1 MHRTIQTPRDE
12 IEEKL
17 KAVWREVLQID
28 EVGINDHF
36 FEVGGHSLK
45 ALELEVRIGI
55 EFDTEISLENI
66 FGHLTIKE
74 LADYICSSEKDKL
87 SVIKPALERAYYP
100 VSWTQKNMYFSTAGG
115 IEQYVM
121 DMRKLDDDLDPDD
134 LEQAFYTIIKRHRV
148 LRTTFEIRDEEVVQ
162 RVHDETE
169 WFRVKVWEAP
179 QEKERQEAFIRN
191 CVGEFDRPYSLHE
204 LPLFRIGLIRVPQQG
219 CLLLI
224 HFHHIIFDAY
234 SIKLVYQELEC
245 IRQGKLLPPLH
256 LQYADYCLWQKEL
269 EATGEYEK
277 RRAFWLDR
285 FAGEHPQLNLPFD
298 RPRSNRLISAYG
310 VRNIRLKRV
319 LIEQIY
325 NTATRYQATPSIFLT
340 AVYGLLLSKYTAQSD
355 ISLGIL
361 SSRRYSGLENSIG
374 VFIRP
379 LPIRF
384 QVAADQT
391 FSGYLEQ
398 VKKQFIGVLEHQE
411 CDVNEIEEEI
421 CRQKG
426 VSRTEHPLYRV
437 SLNFHTELESILE
450 SLIPGEDDVVQTRNT
465 LDIACGF
472 YMLDAGDACLNMEYN
487 LELFDPGT
495 IERMGDHFMGLLEA
509 VLSEPERKVGRFS
522 LLSHEELHQIMHIF
536 NDTASELAVE
546 QTLQAV
552 FEQQAE
558 KSGDS
563 IAVKYKDRLLT
574 YRELNQRSNQLSR
587 VLMDNGVGAGS
598 VVGIWLERSLE
609 MMVGLLAI
617 LKAGGAYLPIGP
629 DYPPDR
635 VSFVLEDSQAGVVLI
650 DSATRP
656 DGLKPECRWL
666 NIQDPALYQGDGT
679 NPAPRSGPGDLA
691 YIIYTSGSTGT
702 PKGVMVE
709 HRSVIN
715 RIAWMHRQFP
725 IGEADCILQKTPY
738 TFDVSVWELFG
749 WYYNGASLCFLLPG
763 TEKDPEM
770 LLATIAR
777 EQITLVHFVPSL
789 LNGLLSYVGPRMAAE
804 GERLSSLRYLFVS
817 GETLLPGTVNLF
829 NQTLF
834 PANTTRLINLYGPTE
849 ATVEVSWFD
858 CSAGAGESE
867 SHTHIPIGK
876 PIDNIRLYIV
886 NGEDELQ
893 PIGVPG
899 ELLIS
904 GIGVARGYV
913 NRAGLTAD
921 KFCQDPWVKGNRIYR
936 TGDLARWMPDGNIG
950 YLGRMDEQV
959 KIRGVRIE
967 LGEIENTALQW
978 HEVEAAVA
986 AVKEISAGDQA
997 LCLYYVPK
1005 HGLDSGELRSYL
1017 GQKLPRLMVPDYIM
1031 EVPKI
1036 PLNSSGKADRK
1047 LLPVPE
1053 IGANQ
1058 AGDELP
1064 ADEIELKLAE
1074 ICREVLHLAAVGV
1087 RTNLF
1092 SAGANSLRIIL
1103 MAARIRQEMGID
1115 LPVSEVYTKQ
1125 TIAEIAAYI
1134 RTEVSQAPLSS
1145 EHDLILIH
1153 KGAPEAPFLFFIHD
1167 ISGSIDAYFGLAA
1180 RLGDKYT
1187 CYGVPAETTGRQWRD
1202 GVTVE
1207 ELAKSYL
1214 AKIKKIQEDG
1224 PYSLAGWSL
1233 GGLLAYETAKQIE
1246 AEGDEVNML
1255 ALIDSSHP
1263 GMQKHLQTPD
1273 KAEIESFRRQLEG
1286 ALPAFE
1292 WMAGLRNET
1301 TLYGLYKK
1309 LARHME
1315 ESGLGYEALET
1326 LVPVEI
1332 MRAIPAYAQR
1342 NTNDFYHYVNLFL
1355 DLQNAYVHY
1364 NPARKVFAQA
1374 YLIKAAES
1382 RGVEANGWNAFF
1394 YRPVIFR
1401 EVEGDHYSVFR
1412 EPDLAGLAEVFETI
1426 GVQDTE

>member
-1 MHRTIQTPRDE
+1 MHRTIQTHRDE

-66 FGHLTIKE
+66 FGNLTIRE
-74 LADYICSSEKDKL
+74 LADYICGSEEDKR
-87 SVIKPALERAYYP
+87 SVIKPAPERAYYP
-100 VSWTQKNMYFSTAGG
+100 VSWTQKNMYFSAASG

-121 DMRKLDDDLDPDD
+121 DMRKLDYDIDPDD
-134 LEQAFYTIIKRHRV
+134 LEQAVYTIIKRHRL

-162 RVHDETE
+162 VVHDDFD
-169 WFRVKVWEAP
+169 WFRIKSWDAP
-179 QEKERQEAFIRN
+179 REKELQEAFIRN
-191 CVGEFDRPYSLHE
+191 CVGELNRSYSLQE
-204 LPLFRIGLIRVPQQG
+204 LPLFRIGLIRVPRQG

-245 IRQGKLLPPLH
+245 IRQGRLLPPLH
-256 LQYADYCLWQKEL
+256 LQYADYCVWQKEL
-269 EATGEYEK
+269 EATEEYER
-277 RRAFWLDR
+277 RRAFWLDM
-285 FAGEHPQLNLPFD
+285 FAGEHPQLNLPLD
-298 RPRSNRLISAYG
+298 RPRSNRLVSAYG
-310 VRNIRLKRV
+310 VRNIRLKRE
-319 LIEQIY
+319 LIEQIN

-340 AVYGLLLSKYTAQSD
+340 AVYGLFLSKYTAQSD

-361 SSRRYSGLENSIG
+361 SSRRYSGLENSLG

-379 LPIRF
+379 VPLRF
-384 QVAADQT
+384 QAAADQT
-391 FSGYLEQ
+391 FSEYLQQ

-426 VSRTEHPLYRV
+426 LSRTEHPLYRV

-450 SLIPGEDDVVQTRNT
+450 SLISGEDDVVETRNT

-472 YMLDAGDACLNMEYN
+472 YMLDTGEACLNTEYN
-487 LELFDPGT
+487 MELFDPGT
-495 IERMGDHFMGLLEA
+495 IERMGEHFMGLLQA
-509 VLSEPERKVGRFS
+509 VLSEPEGKVGRYS
-522 LLSHEELHQIMHIF
+522 LLSHEERHQILHVF
-536 NDTASELAVE
+536 NDTASDLVVE
-546 QTLQAV
+546 QTLQAI

-558 KSGDS
+558 KAGDN
-563 IAVKYKDRLLT
+563 IAVKYKDHSLT
-574 YRELNQRSNQLSR
+574 YQELNHRSNQLSR

-598 VVGIWLERSLE
+598 VVGIRLERSLE

-617 LKAGGAYLPIGP
+617 LKAGGAYLPIGT
-629 DYPPDR
+629 DYPLDR
-635 VSFVLEDSQAGVVLI
+635 VSFVLKDSQARVLLVDAAARI
-650 DSATRP
+650 E
-656 DGLKPECRWL
+656 GWKPECL
-666 NIQDPALYQGDGT
+666 MLDIQDPSLYQGGDA
-679 NPAPRSGPGDLA
+679 NPEPRSGPVDLA

-709 HRSVIN
+709 HRSVVN

-725 IGEADCILQKTPY
+725 IGGEDCILQKTPY

-749 WYYNGASLCFLLPG
+749 WYYNGASLCFLPPDM
-763 TEKDPEM
+763 EKDPEM
-770 LLATIAR
+770 ILTTIAR
-777 EQITLVHFVPSL
+777 EQVTLVHFVPSL
-789 LNGLLSYVGPRMAAE
+789 LNGLLSYMVPRAVSE
-804 GERLSSLRYLFVS
+804 GGRLSSLRYLFVS

-834 PANTTRLINLYGPTE
+834 SANATRLINLYGPTE

-858 CSAGAGESE
+858 CSETAGEGGSRNL
-867 SHTHIPIGK
+867 IPIGK

-886 NGEDELQ
+886 DREDELQ

-904 GIGVARGYV
+904 GIGVARGYLD
-913 NRAGLTAD
+913 RAGLTAD
-921 KFCQDPWVKGNRIYR
+921 KFVQDPWVKGNRMYR
-936 TGDLARWMPDGNIG
+936 TGDLARWMPDGNIE
-950 YLGRMDEQV
+950 YLGRMDGQV

-967 LGEIENTALQW
+967 LGEIENIALQW
-978 HEVEAAVA
+978 QEIEAAVA

-997 LCLYYVPK
+997 LCLYYVPR
-1005 HGLDSGELRSYL
+1005 HRLDSEALRSYL
-1017 GQKLPRLMVPDYIM
+1017 VKKLPRLMVPDYIIG
-1031 EVPKI
+1031 VPKI
-1036 PLNSSGKADRK
+1036 PLNSSGKADRR
-1047 LLPVPE
+1047 LLPLPE
-1053 IGANQ
+1053 AGVHQ
-1058 AGDELP
+1058 AGDDLPVDEAELQ
-1064 ADEIELKLAE
+1064 LAK
-1074 ICREVLHLAAVGV
+1074 ICQDVLHLAAIGV

-1092 SAGANSLRIIL
+1092 SVGASSLRIIL
-1103 MAARIRQEMGID
+1103 IAARIRQDMGVD

-1125 TIAEIAAYI
+1125 TIAELAAYI
-1134 RTEVSQAPLSS
+1134 RTEVSQTPPKS

-1187 CYGVPAETTGRQWRD
+1187 CYGVPAETTGRQWRH

-1207 ELAKSYL
+1207 ELAGTYL
-1214 AKIKKIQEDG
+1214 ARIKKIQEDG

-1233 GGLLAYETAKQIE
+1233 GGLLAFEIAKQIE
-1246 AEGDEVNML
+1246 AEGDDVSML

-1263 GMQKHLQTPD
+1263 GMLRHLQTPD
-1273 KAEIESFRRQLEG
+1273 EAEVESFRRQLEG
-1286 ALPAFE
+1286 ALPAYE
-1292 WMAGLRNET
+1292 WIAGLRDET
-1301 TLYGLYKK
+1301 TLYGIYKE

-1315 ESGLGYEALET
+1315 ASGLGYEALEA
-1326 LVPVEI
+1326 LVPMDI
-1332 MRAIPAYAQR
+1332 MRAIPAYAQHS
-1342 NTNDFYHYVNLFL
+1342 TSDFYHYVNLFI
-1355 DLQNAYVHY
+1355 DLQHAYVHY
-1364 NPARKVFAQA
+1364 NPVRKVFAQA

-1382 RGVEANGWNAFF
+1382 SGVAENGWNAFF

-1401 EVEGDHYSVFR
+1401 EVNGDHYSVFR